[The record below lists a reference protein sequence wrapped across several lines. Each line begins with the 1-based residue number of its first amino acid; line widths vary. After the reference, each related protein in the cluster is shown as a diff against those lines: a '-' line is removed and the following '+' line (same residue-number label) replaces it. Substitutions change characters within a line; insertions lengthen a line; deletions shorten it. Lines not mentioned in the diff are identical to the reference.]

1 MKLIYIVNARIP
13 TEKAHG
19 IQIMKMCE
27 AFVDA
32 NNANQ
37 DTNIANKID
46 VELVVPQRRNNI
58 IKDPFEYYGIEKK
71 FKITKLPC
79 LDLIPLGLGAFG
91 FYVQQFSFSFA
102 AAAYSL
108 FKKNVVFYSRD
119 ILPCFFLGLLGKG
132 FFLELHRLSK
142 KEKLFYSFVFKR
154 AKGIISTNNFK
165 AEYIKNNYKIS
176 GKKILVYPNGFDQSL
191 FDITLDKNSLREQ
204 LSLFNNK
211 PIIMYTGHL
220 YGWKGA
226 HVLAQAAKLI
236 TEANF
241 YFIGGTDS
249 DIADFKKK
257 YSGENLFFLGR
268 KPFYEIPKYQ
278 KAADVLVLP
287 NSAESE
293 ESRNDTSPIKLFEY
307 MASGRPI
314 VASDLP
320 SIREILNN
328 ANSLLV
334 EPDDPE
340 ELSDGIKKILED
352 KGPPERI
359 ANQALIDSREYTWK
373 NRARKIIDF
382 INYCDNFTNI
392 IKL

>member
-27 AFVDA
+27 AFVGA

-37 DTNIANKID
+37 SANKID
-46 VELVVPQRRNNI
+46 VELVVPRRFNE
-58 IKDPFEYYGIEKK
+58 IKQNSFEYYGIKRN

-79 LDLIPLGLGAFG
+79 LDLIPWGLGSFG

-108 FKKNVVFYSRD
+108 FKKGVVFYSRN

-142 KEKLFYSFVFKR
+142 KEKLFYGFVFKR

-176 GKKILVYPNGFDQSL
+176 EEKTLVYPNGFDQSL
-191 FDITLDKNSLREQ
+191 FDIALDKNSLREQ
-204 LSLFNNK
+204 LSLSSDK

-226 HVLAQAAKLI
+226 HVLAQAAKI
-236 TEANF
+236 VTEANF

-249 DIADFKKK
+249 DLADFEKR

-320 SIREILNN
+320 SIREILNDKN
-328 ANSLLV
+328 ALLV
-334 EPDDPE
+334 EPGNAESLAKGIKRTLNDFE
-340 ELSDGIKKILED
+340 LAEKAAKQALSDVQD
-352 KGPPERI
+352 
-359 ANQALIDSREYTWK
+359 YTWEK
-373 NRARKIIDF
+373 RARKILDF
-382 INYCDNFTNI
+382 I
-392 IKL
+392 KK